1 MKKRLLC
8 ILLTGAL
15 SVAGLMTA
23 FAEETADPASVS
35 ENEIAAAE
43 EDLSAEAT
51 TAAFYPAKDLPKK
64 FAAGKRE
71 ELEFSATPGA
81 KYNIKIVRKS
91 NQEKIYSVNGSAPES
106 SGGSSMAKV
115 KVILDFAGASYTYDT
130 YTLKYWVGD
139 DTAEAEKEAQDWDF
153 SIAPSINST
162 ENSNIVK
169 AVIDPAS
176 VVYTGS
182 DLTPKVTIKEKNTG
196 KTLVQGTDFTV
207 AITSENK
214 KEIGKATLLVTGAG
228 SYTGSEELYF
238 EIKPTTP
245 VLPTLSI
252 VNTSAI
258 KLSWNRVANA
268 AGYRIEKKN
277 EDGKFELLVEIND
290 KGTIVYTDTQ
300 GLQLG
305 KTYTYRILSFAPDA
319 GNAAVKIYSNANET
333 GSSIVLTTAAPKIKS
348 YTTINTKKV
357 KLVWDKVD
365 GAKGYNLYTQKANG
379 KLKVVKKN
387 ITKTNYTATK
397 LKCGTTYKFVLKA
410 YTTGVDGKKVLSPAS
425 AVYKVKAV
433 PATPKLVAAE
443 PVSGKQIKISWR
455 LVPDASGYYIYRRGT
470 GDEDDGYEKIKK
482 VTGKNTLY
490 YIDTKC
496 EPGAKYVYTV
506 AAYKKVKSKAV
517 KGAYNAKGVK
527 GQAVCAG
534 PAIAAEQRHSNI
546 ANVYIE
552 NVEGADGFILYRKV
566 GGGSYGDPIATFG
579 KMDGN
584 ITTFRDTTVKDGN
597 TYTYCAIAYTE
608 VDGKKIKGLVGKEA
622 TLVMKAPATTTTTT
636 KKTN

>member
-8 ILLTGAL
+8 VLLTGAL
-15 SVAGLMTA
+15 SVAGLVTA
-23 FAEETADPASVS
+23 FAEEAADPASVS
-35 ENEIAAAE
+35 VNEIEAE
-43 EDLSAEAT
+43 EDLSAETT

-71 ELEFSATPGA
+71 EIEFSATPGVT
-81 KYNIKIVRKS
+81 YNIKIVRKS
-91 NQEKIYSVNGSAPES
+91 NQEKVFGVSGSAPEAAS
-106 SGGSSMAKV
+106 GSSMAKV
-115 KVILDFAGASYTYDT
+115 KVILDFAGAAYTYDT

-139 DTAEAEKEAQDWDF
+139 DSAAAEKEAQDWDF
-153 SIAPSINST
+153 TIAPSINSA

-182 DLTPKVTIKEKNTG
+182 DLTPKVTIQDKSSGTA

-214 KEIGKATLLVTGAG
+214 KEIGRATLVVTGAG
-228 SYTGSEELYF
+228 SYTGSEEISF
-238 EIKPTTP
+238 EIKPTAP
-245 VLPTLSI
+245 VLPTLSV

-258 KLSWNRVANA
+258 KLSWNRVASA
-268 AGYRIEKKN
+268 SGYRIEKKN
-277 EDGKFELLVEIND
+277 EDGKFDLLVEIND

-305 KTYTYRILSFAPDA
+305 KTYTYRVLSFAPDA
-319 GNAAVKIYSNANET
+319 GNAASKIYSAASET

-379 KLKVVKKN
+379 KLKAVKKN
-387 ITKTNYTATK
+387 IKKTNYTVTK
-397 LKCGTTYKFVLKA
+397 LTCGTTYKFVLKA
-410 YTTGVDGKKVLSPAS
+410 YTTGADGKTVLSPAS

-433 PATPKLVAAE
+433 PATPKLVGTE
-443 PVSGKQIKISWR
+443 PVSGKQIKVSWR
-455 LVPDASGYYIYRRGT
+455 AVADASGYYVYRRGVDDDD
-470 GDEDDGYEKIKK
+470 DEYVKIKK
-482 VTGKNTLY
+482 VTGKNTLS

-496 EPGAKYVYTV
+496 EPGEKYVYTV

-517 KGAYNAKGVK
+517 KGAYYAKGVK

-534 PAIAAEQRHSNI
+534 PAVAAEQRHSNI
-546 ANVYIE
+546 ANVYIQ

-566 GGGSYGDPIATFG
+566 GGGSYGDPIATFA
-579 KMDGN
+579 KAEGN

-608 VDGKKIKGLVGKEA
+608 VDGKKVKGLVGKEA
-622 TLVMKAPATTTTTT
+622 SLVMKAPATTTTT